1 MSKRICRQPGC
12 PTIIPADAYRGLCDQ
27 HRREYD
33 RARGSKAERGYGPE
47 HQAERARILAL
58 ILAGKDVRCVTCN
71 EPLDVDFH
79 LGHNADRTGWIGGQC
94 PHCNDSEAGKAS
106 HRT

>member
-1 MSKRICRQPGC
+1 MNKRVCSKPGC
-12 PTIIPADAYRGLCDQ
+12 PELVPADAYRGLCDK

-33 RARGSKAERGYGPE
+33 RARGSREDRGYGVD
-47 HQAERARILAL
+47 HQAERARILTR
-58 ILAGKDVRCVTCN
+58 ILAGEDIRCVTCDA
-71 EPLDVDFH
+71 PLDANFH

-106 HRT
+106 HQS